1 MLRAELSG
9 TKQEVGL
16 LMVHAQDHLS
26 GAGLM
31 RDMSGLIIEL
41 CKQIAKLEGEK

>member
-1 MLRAELSG
+1 MIRAELSG
-9 TKQEVGL
+9 NGQEVGL

-31 RDMSGLIIEL
+31 RDMSALIIEL